1 MGVATAGYCVG
12 NLLLDDAPD
21 APWED
26 RSFAY
31 PESLASP
38 LQVKFRNAA
47 DVVGS
52 AHAQAATEQHD
63 PLGCPVIQ

>member
-21 APWED
+21 VPWED

-38 LQVKFRNAA
+38 LRVSLG
-47 DVVGS
+47 VL
-52 AHAQAATEQHD
+52 QALLAVL
-63 PLGCPVIQ
+63 LGVF

>member
-12 NLLLDDAPD
+12 NLLLDDDAD

-38 LQVKFRNAA
+38 LQVILGVF
-47 DVVGS
+47 
-52 AHAQAATEQHD
+52 QALSGAPMLKQQLRSTT
-63 PLGCPVIQ
+63 L